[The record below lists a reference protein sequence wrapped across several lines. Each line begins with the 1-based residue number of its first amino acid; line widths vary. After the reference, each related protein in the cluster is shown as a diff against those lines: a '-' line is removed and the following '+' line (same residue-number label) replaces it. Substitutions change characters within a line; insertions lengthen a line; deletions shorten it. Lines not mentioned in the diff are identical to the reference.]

1 VHPFENPELPID
13 DRVADLLRRL
23 TLAEKAG
30 LMFHT
35 MIAVDP
41 DGTIAGGNEM
51 IPSAQTLLQDKLI
64 NHVNILTFAP
74 VPPERLAEWHNRV
87 QEIAAGVGHGIPV
100 TVSTDPRH
108 GVIDNPAASAA
119 AGGFSAWPEP
129 IGLGAIKDPSL
140 VRAFADIVRQE
151 YLATG
156 IRVALHPMADLA
168 TEPRWARVNGTLGSD
183 AGTVSSLIREYVLG
197 LQGSELGPSSV
208 AAMVKHFPGAGPQ
221 KDGEDAHFAYGREQV
236 YPGGM
241 WDYHL
246 KPFEAA
252 FSAGVAQVMPYY
264 GMPVGTS
271 YEEVGF
277 SFSEGII
284 EGLLRGR
291 YGFDGV
297 VCTDWGLVTDAVIM
311 GTDMPARAWGV
322 EHLDRHERVLRIL
335 NAGAD
340 QLGGEHCPE
349 LIIDLVEQG
358 RISESR
364 LDVSVRRILR
374 DKFRLGLFDDRR
386 YVDPAA
392 AARIAGRPEFRAAG
406 LDAQRRSIVVLT
418 NRPAPAPSTPA
429 PFTPAGPPTVGDPA
443 PTPPATASL
452 LPPAEGVPVH
462 TASLLPPTEGVPVH
476 TAPLLPPTEGVPVH
490 TAPLLPLAEGVSVYL
505 DGVEPAVWGG
515 YAQVV
520 DDPALADVAIV
531 RRAAP
536 FEPRGGGFEA
546 FFHAGRLEWTAD
558 ELSPVLELTATL
570 PTVVD
575 VQLDR
580 PAVLTPL
587 ASAAA
592 ALTGSFGSS
601 DEALLDVLFGRSPAT
616 GTLPFELPSSMAE
629 VEASREDVPND
640 TAHPLFPNSHGLH

>member
-1 VHPFENPELPID
+1 MHPYQNAALPLE
-13 DRVADLLRRL
+13 DRVTDLLGRL

-35 MIAVDP
+35 MIGVNP
-41 DGTIAGGNEM
+41 DGTIAGGNDM
-51 IPSAQTLLQDKLI
+51 IPSAATLLQDKLI

-74 VPPERLAEWHNRV
+74 VPPEQLATWHNRI

-108 GVIDNPAASAA
+108 GVVDNPATSAS

-129 IGLGAIKDPSL
+129 IGLGATKDPSL
-140 VRAFADIVRQE
+140 VRQFADIVRQE

-168 TEPRWARVNGTLGSD
+168 TEPRWARTNGTLGSD
-183 AGTVSSLIREYVLG
+183 ADMVSAMIREYVLG
-197 LQGSELGPSSV
+197 LQGDTLGPSSV

-221 KDGEDAHFAYGREQV
+221 KDGEDAHFHYGREQV
-236 YPGGM
+236 YPGDM
-241 WDYHL
+241 WDHHL

-252 FSAGVAQVMPYY
+252 FEAGVAQVMPYY
-264 GMPVGTS
+264 GMPVGTP

-277 SFSEGII
+277 SFSRGVI
-284 EGLLRGR
+284 EGLLRRR

-297 VCTDWGLVTDAVIM
+297 VCTDWGLVTDAMIM

-322 EHLDRHERVLRIL
+322 EHLDRHSRVLRIL
-335 NAGAD
+335 EAGAD

-349 LIIDLVEQG
+349 LIIDLVTGG
-358 RISESR
+358 RLPESR
-364 LDVSVRRILR
+364 VDVSARRILR
-374 DKFRLGLFDDRR
+374 DKFRLGLFDERR
-386 YVDPAA
+386 YVDPST
-392 AARIAGRPEFRAAG
+392 AARIAGQPAFRAAG
-406 LDAQRRSIVVLT
+406 LSAQRRSVVLLT
-418 NRPAPAPSTPA
+418 NHP
-429 PFTPAGPPTVGDPA
+429 DPD
-443 PTPPATASL
+443 S
-452 LPPAEGVPVH
+452 GVPM
-462 TASLLPPTEGVPVH
+462 LPLTEGIAVR
-476 TAPLLPPTEGVPVH
+476 
-490 TAPLLPLAEGVSVYL
+490 L
-505 DGVEPAVWGG
+505 DGVDPVVAAG
-515 YAQVV
+515 YAKVV
-520 DDPALADVAIV
+520 DDPAAADVAIV

-536 FEPRGGGFEA
+536 FDPRGGGFEA
-546 FFHAGRLEWTAD
+546 FFHAGRLEWTPE
-558 ELSPVLELTATL
+558 ELGPILELTATL

-575 VQLDR
+575 VWLDR

-587 ASAAA
+587 ASTAA

-640 TAHPLFPNSHGLH
+640 TANPLFPDNHGLQLG

>member
-1 VHPFENPELPID
+1 VHAYQNAALPIE
-13 DRVADLLRRL
+13 DRVTDLLGRL

-41 DGTIAGGNEM
+41 DGTIADGDEM
-51 IPSAQTLLQDKLI
+51 VPSASSLLQDKLI
-64 NHVNILTFAP
+64 NHVNLLTFAP
-74 VPPERLAEWHNRV
+74 VPPERLATWHNRI
-87 QEIAAGVGHGIPV
+87 QEMAAGIGHGIPV

-129 IGLGAIKDPSL
+129 IGLGATKDPSL
-140 VRAFADIVRQE
+140 VREFADTVRQE

-168 TEPRWARVNGTLGSD
+168 TEPRWARTNGTLGSD
-183 AGTVSSLIREYVLG
+183 AGMVAAMIREYVLG
-197 LQGSELGPSSV
+197 LQGDTLGPSSV

-221 KDGEDAHFAYGREQV
+221 KDGEDAHFPYGREQV

-252 FSAGVAQVMPYY
+252 FEAGVAQVMPYY

-277 SFSEGII
+277 GFNREILQ
-284 EGLLRGR
+284 GLLRER

-297 VCTDWGLVTDAVIM
+297 ICTDWGLVTDAVIM
-311 GTDMPARAWGV
+311 GTEMPARAWGV
-322 EHLDRHERVLRIL
+322 EHLDRHTRVERIL
-335 NAGAD
+335 AAGAD
-340 QLGGEHCPE
+340 QLGGEQCPE
-349 LIIDLVEQG
+349 LIMDLVTNG
-358 RISESR
+358 RIPESR
-364 LDVSVRRILR
+364 VDESARRILR

-386 YVDPAA
+386 YVDPDA
-392 AARIAGRPEFRAAG
+392 AARVAGRPAFRAAG
-406 LDAQRRSIVVLT
+406 LAAQRRSIVLLT
-418 NRPAPAPSTPA
+418 NRPAT
-429 PFTPAGPPTVGDPA
+429 T
-443 PTPPATASL
+443 
-452 LPPAEGVPVH
+452 
-462 TASLLPPTEGVPVH
+462 
-476 TAPLLPPTEGVPVH
+476 
-490 TAPLLPLAEGVSVYL
+490 LPLAEGIAVYL
-505 DGVEPAVWGG
+505 DGVDPAVAAG
-515 YAQVV
+515 YAKVV
-520 DDPALADVAIV
+520 DDPAGADVAIV

-536 FEPRGGGFEA
+536 YEPRGGGFEA
-546 FFHAGRLEWTAD
+546 FFHAGRLEWTPD
-558 ELSPVLELTATL
+558 ELAPVLELTATL
-570 PTVVD
+570 PTIVD
-575 VQLDR
+575 IQLDR

-587 ASAAA
+587 VSAAA

-629 VEASREDVPND
+629 VEASREDVPGD
-640 TAHPLFPNSHGLH
+640 TANPLFANGHGLRLG

>member
-1 VHPFENPELPID
+1 VHPFENPGLPID
-13 DRVADLLRRL
+13 DRVADLLQRL

-51 IPSAQTLLQDKLI
+51 IPSAQALLQGKLI

-74 VPPERLAEWHNRV
+74 VAPERLAEWHNRI
-87 QEIAAGVGHGIPV
+87 QELAAGVGHGIPV

-168 TEPRWARVNGTLGSD
+168 TEPRWARANGTLGSD
-183 AGTVSSLIREYVLG
+183 ADTVSSLIREYVLG
-197 LQGSELGPSSV
+197 LQGPELGPSSV

-264 GMPVGTS
+264 GMPVGTP

-311 GTDMPARAWGV
+311 GTGMPARAWGV

-349 LIIDLVEQG
+349 LIVDLVEQG
-358 RISESR
+358 RISEAR
-364 LDVSVRRILR
+364 IDVSARRILR

-392 AARIAGRPEFRAAG
+392 AARIAGQPTFRAAG
-406 LDAQRRSIVVLT
+406 LEAQRRSIVVLT
-418 NRPAPAPSTPA
+418 DR
-429 PFTPAGPPTVGDPA
+429 
-443 PTPPATASL
+443 PATAPATAPV
-452 LPPAEGVPVH
+452 LP
-462 TASLLPPTEGVPVH
+462 LTEGI
-476 TAPLLPPTEGVPVH
+476 A
-490 TAPLLPLAEGVSVYL
+490 VYV
-505 DGVEPAVWGG
+505 DGADPAVAAG
-515 YAQVV
+515 YAKVV

-531 RRAAP
+531 RRGAP

-546 FFHAGRLEWTAD
+546 FFHAGRLEWTAE
-558 ELSPVLELTATL
+558 ELAPVLELAAAL

-575 VQLDR
+575 VWLDR

-587 ASAAA
+587 VPAAA

-629 VEASREDVPND
+629 VEASREDVPGD
-640 TAHPLFPNSHGLH
+640 TLHPLFPNGHGLR

>member
-1 VHPFENPELPID
+1 MHPYQNAALPVE
-13 DRVADLLRRL
+13 DRITDLLGRL

-41 DGTIAGGNEM
+41 DGTIADGNEM
-51 IPSAQTLLQDKLI
+51 IPSASALLEGKLI

-74 VPPERLAEWHNRV
+74 VPPERLAQWHNRI
-87 QEIAAGVGHGIPV
+87 QEMAAGIGHGIPV

-129 IGLGAIKDPSL
+129 IGLGATKDPSL
-140 VRAFADIVRQE
+140 VREFADTVRQE

-168 TEPRWARVNGTLGSD
+168 TEPRWARTNGTLGSD
-183 AGTVSSLIREYVLG
+183 ADMVSTLIREYVLG
-197 LQGSELGPSSV
+197 LQGDTLGPSSV

-221 KDGEDAHFAYGREQV
+221 KDGEDAHFHYGREQV

-241 WDYHL
+241 WDHHL

-252 FSAGVAQVMPYY
+252 FEAGAAQVMPYY

-277 SFSEGII
+277 SFSQGII
-284 EGLLRGR
+284 DGLLRQR

-311 GTDMPARAWGV
+311 GSDMPARAWGV
-322 EHLDRHERVLRIL
+322 EHLDRHARVLRIL
-335 NAGAD
+335 TAGAD

-349 LIIDLVEQG
+349 LIVDLVTAG
-358 RISESR
+358 RLPEARI
-364 LDVSVRRILR
+364 DVSARRLLR

-392 AARIAGRPEFRAAG
+392 AARIAGRPSFRAAG
-406 LDAQRRSIVVLT
+406 LAAQRRSIVLLT
-418 NRPAPAPSTPA
+418 NHPASPSAGSGSPA
-429 PFTPAGPPTVGDPA
+429 
-443 PTPPATASL
+443 AT
-452 LPPAEGVPVH
+452 
-462 TASLLPPTEGVPVH
+462 
-476 TAPLLPPTEGVPVH
+476 
-490 TAPLLPLAEGVSVYL
+490 LPLAEGVPVYL
-505 DGVEPAVWGG
+505 DGVDPGVAAG
-515 YAQVV
+515 YAKVV

-536 FEPRGGGFEA
+536 YDPRGGGFEA
-546 FFHAGRLEWTAD
+546 FFHAGRLEWTPD
-558 ELSPVLELTATL
+558 ELAPLLELAATL

-575 VQLDR
+575 VRLDR

-587 ASAAA
+587 ATTAA

-640 TAHPLFPNSHGLH
+640 TADPLFPDNHGLRLP

>member
-1 VHPFENPELPID
+1 LENLMHPYRNAALPIE
-13 DRVADLLRRL
+13 DRVTDLLSRL

-35 MIAVDP
+35 MIAVEP

-51 IPSAQTLLQDKLI
+51 IPSASALLQGKLI

-74 VPPERLAEWHNRV
+74 VPPERLATWHNRI
-87 QEIAAGVGHGIPV
+87 QEIAAGIGHGIPV

-108 GVIDNPAASAA
+108 GVVDNPATSAA

-129 IGLGAIKDPSL
+129 IGLGATRDPAL
-140 VRAFADIVRQE
+140 VREFADIVRQE

-168 TEPRWARVNGTLGSD
+168 TEPRWARTNGTLGSD
-183 AGTVSSLIREYVLG
+183 ADVVSSLISAYVLG
-197 LQGSELGPSSV
+197 LQGDTLGPSSV

-221 KDGEDAHFAYGREQV
+221 KDGEDAHFPYGREQV

-252 FSAGVAQVMPYY
+252 FRAGVAQVMPYY
-264 GMPVGTS
+264 GMPVDTS

-277 SFSEGII
+277 GFNREILQ
-284 EGLLRGR
+284 GLLRER

-311 GTDMPARAWGV
+311 GTDMPARAWGA
-322 EHLDRHERVLRIL
+322 EHLDRHTRVERIL
-335 NAGAD
+335 AAGAD

-349 LIIDLVEQG
+349 LIIDLVTDG
-358 RISESR
+358 RVPESR
-364 LDVSVRRILR
+364 IDVSARRILR

-386 YVDPAA
+386 YVDPAV
-392 AARIAGRPEFRAAG
+392 AARVAGKPAFRAAG
-406 LDAQRRSIVVLT
+406 LSAQRRCVVVLT
-418 NRPAPAPSTPA
+418 DRPARPGAR
-429 PFTPAGPPTVGDPA
+429 
-443 PTPPATASL
+443 
-452 LPPAEGVPVH
+452 PV
-462 TASLLPPTEGVPVH
+462 
-476 TAPLLPPTEGVPVH
+476 
-490 TAPLLPLAEGVSVYL
+490 LPLNEGICVHL
-505 DGVEPAVWGG
+505 DGVDPVVAAG
-515 YAQVV
+515 YAKVV

-536 FEPRGGGFEA
+536 YDPRGGGFEA
-546 FFHAGRLEWTAD
+546 FFHAGRLEWTAE
-558 ELSPVLELTATL
+558 ELAPVLGLTAAL

-575 VQLDR
+575 VWLDR

-587 ASAAA
+587 TGTAA
-592 ALTGSFGSS
+592 ALTGSFGAS

-616 GTLPFELPSSMAE
+616 GTLPFELPSSMAA
-629 VEASREDVPND
+629 VAASREDVPND
-640 TAHPLFPNSHGLH
+640 TADPLFPDGHGLRLG

>member
-1 VHPFENPELPID
+1 MHAYQNAALPVE
-13 DRVADLLRRL
+13 DRVTDLLARL

-35 MIAVDP
+35 MIAVGP
-41 DGTIAGGNEM
+41 DGLIADGDEM
-51 IPSAQTLLQDKLI
+51 IPSASALLRDRLI

-74 VPPERLAEWHNRV
+74 VAPERLAQWHNRI
-87 QEIAAGVGHGIPV
+87 QEIAAGIGHGIPV

-108 GVIDNPAASAA
+108 GVVDNPAASAA
-119 AGGFSAWPEP
+119 AGGLSAWPEP

-140 VRAFADIVRQE
+140 VREFADTVRQE

-168 TEPRWARVNGTLGSD
+168 TEPRWARTNGTLGSD
-183 AGTVSSLIREYVLG
+183 ADMVSSLIRAYVLG
-197 LQGSELGPSSV
+197 LQGDTLGPSSV

-221 KDGEDAHFAYGREQV
+221 KDGEDAHFHYGREQV

-252 FSAGVAQVMPYY
+252 FEAGVAQVMPYY
-264 GMPVGTS
+264 GIPVGTP

-277 SFSEGII
+277 SFSRGII
-284 EGLLRGR
+284 EGLLRQR

-297 VCTDWGLVTDAVIM
+297 VCTDWGLVTDAVVM

-322 EHLDRHERVLRIL
+322 EHLDRHTRVLRIL
-335 NAGAD
+335 EAGAD

-349 LIIDLVEQG
+349 LIVDLVRDG
-358 RISESR
+358 RLPESR
-364 LDVSVRRILR
+364 IDVSARRILR

-392 AARIAGRPEFRAAG
+392 AARVAGQSSFRAAG
-406 LDAQRRSIVVLT
+406 LSAQRRSIVVLT
-418 NRPAPAPSTPA
+418 NHDAPAAGWSL
-429 PFTPAGPPTVGDPA
+429 PAGPV
-443 PTPPATASL
+443 
-452 LPPAEGVPVH
+452 LP
-462 TASLLPPTEGVPVH
+462 LTEGIAVH
-476 TAPLLPPTEGVPVH
+476 
-490 TAPLLPLAEGVSVYL
+490 L
-505 DGVEPAVWGG
+505 DGVDPVVAAG
-515 YAQVV
+515 YAKVV
-520 DDPALADVAIV
+520 DDPAAADVAIV

-546 FFHAGRLEWTAD
+546 FFHAGRLEWTPD
-558 ELSPVLELTATL
+558 ELAPVLELAATL

-575 VQLDR
+575 VWLDR

-587 ASAAA
+587 AATAA

-601 DEALLDVLFGRSPAT
+601 DEALLDVLFGRSPT
-616 GTLPFELPSSMAE
+616 GGTLPFELPSSMAE

-640 TAHPLFPNSHGLH
+640 TADPLFPYGHGLQLPGPGGRLP

>member
-1 VHPFENPELPID
+1 MHPYQNPALPIE
-13 DRVADLLRRL
+13 DRVSDLLSRL

-35 MIAVDP
+35 MIAVNP
-41 DGTIAGGNEM
+41 DGTIADGNPM
-51 IPSAQTLLQDKLI
+51 IPSASSLLRDKLI

-74 VPPERLAEWHNRV
+74 VPPERLAAWHNRI

-100 TVSTDPRH
+100 TVSSDPRH

-129 IGLGAIKDPSL
+129 IGLGATKDPSL
-140 VRAFADIVRQE
+140 VRGFADIVRQE

-168 TEPRWARVNGTLGSD
+168 TEPRWARINGTLGSD
-183 AGTVSSLIREYVLG
+183 ADTVSALIREYVLG
-197 LQGSELGPSSV
+197 LQGDALGPDSV

-252 FSAGVAQVMPYY
+252 FEAGAAQVMPYY
-264 GMPVGTS
+264 GMPVDTEH
-271 YEEVGF
+271 EEVGF
-277 SFSEGII
+277 GFNAGVI
-284 EGLLRGR
+284 EGLLRQR

-297 VCTDWGLVTDAVIM
+297 ICTDWGLVSDAVIM

-322 EHLDRHERVLRIL
+322 EHLDRHARVLRIL
-335 NAGAD
+335 EAGAD

-349 LIIDLVEQG
+349 LIIDLVADG
-358 RISESR
+358 RLPESR
-364 LDVSVRRILR
+364 VDVSARRILR

-386 YVDPAA
+386 FVDPAA
-392 AARIAGRPEFRAAG
+392 AARIAGQPAFRSAG
-406 LDAQRRSIVVLT
+406 LTAQRDSIVVLT
-418 NRPAPAPSTPA
+418 DRPVLAAVPGSGIAAP
-429 PFTPAGPPTVGDPA
+429 V
-443 PTPPATASL
+443 
-452 LPPAEGVPVH
+452 
-462 TASLLPPTEGVPVH
+462 
-476 TAPLLPPTEGVPVH
+476 
-490 TAPLLPLAEGVSVYL
+490 LPLAEGISVYL
-505 DGVEPAVWGG
+505 DGVDPVIAAG
-515 YAQVV
+515 YAKVV
-520 DDPALADVAIV
+520 DDPASADVAIV

-536 FEPRGGGFEA
+536 YDPRGVGFEA
-546 FFHAGRLEWTAD
+546 FFHAGRLEWTD
-558 ELSPVLELTATL
+558 EELAPVLELTATL

-575 VQLDR
+575 VWLDR
-580 PAVLTPL
+580 PAVLTPF
-587 ASAAA
+587 AGRAA

-601 DEALLDVLFGRSPAT
+601 DEALLDVLFGRAPSR
-616 GTLPFELPSSMAE
+616 GTLPFELPSSMAA

-640 TAHPLFPNSHGLH
+640 SADPLFPYGHGLPLS

>member
-1 VHPFENPELPID
+1 MHPYQNPGLPIE
-13 DRVADLLRRL
+13 DRVSDLLARL

-35 MIAVDP
+35 MIAVHP
-41 DGTIAGGNEM
+41 DGTIADGNEM
-51 IPSAQTLLQDKLI
+51 IPSASALLQDKLI

-74 VPPERLAEWHNRV
+74 VPPERLAEWHNRI

-119 AGGFSAWPEP
+119 SGGFSAWPEP
-129 IGLGAIKDPSL
+129 IGLGATKDPSL
-140 VRAFADIVRQE
+140 VREFADIVRQE

-168 TEPRWARVNGTLGSD
+168 TEPRWARTNGTLGSD
-183 AGTVSSLIREYVLG
+183 AELVSSMIREYVLG
-197 LQGSELGPSSV
+197 LQGPALGTSSV

-246 KPFEAA
+246 KPFEGA
-252 FSAGVAQVMPYY
+252 FETGVAQVMPYY
-264 GMPVGTS
+264 GMPVDTS

-277 SFSEGII
+277 GFNRDIL

-297 VCTDWGLVTDAVIM
+297 ICTDWGLVTDAMIM

-322 EHLDRHERVLRIL
+322 EHLDRHSRVLRIL
-335 NAGAD
+335 EAGAD

-349 LIIDLVEQG
+349 LIIDLVADG
-358 RISESR
+358 RLPESR
-364 LDVSVRRILR
+364 IDVSVRRILR

-392 AARIAGRPEFRAAG
+392 AARIAGRPRFRAAG
-406 LDAQRRSIVVLT
+406 LAAQRRSIVLLT
-418 NRPAPAPSTPA
+418 NHPSPPSTSSPA
-429 PFTPAGPPTVGDPA
+429 SVPATPTA
-443 PTPPATASL
+443 PTSTPLTAAAPPSPAASPTATATASA
-452 LPPAEGVPVH
+452 PPP
-462 TASLLPPTEGVPVH
+462 S
-476 TAPLLPPTEGVPVH
+476 TAPISVPAGSASFSA
-490 TAPLLPLAEGVSVYL
+490 TLPLAEGIAVYL
-505 DGVEPAVWGG
+505 DGVDPVVAAG
-515 YAQVV
+515 YAKVV
-520 DDPALADVAIV
+520 DDPAAADVAIV

-536 FEPRGGGFEA
+536 FEPRGGGFET
-546 FFHAGRLEWTAD
+546 FFHAGRLEWTPD
-558 ELSPVLELTATL
+558 ELAPVLELTATL

-575 VQLDR
+575 VWLDR

-587 ASAAA
+587 ASTAA

-601 DEALLDVLFGRSPAT
+601 DEALLDVLFGRCPAT

-640 TAHPLFPNSHGLH
+640 TANPLFPDSHGLHLG

>member
-1 VHPFENPELPID
+1 MDIEERVTEL
-13 DRVADLLRRL
+13 LGRL

-35 MIAVDP
+35 MIAVNP
-41 DGTIAGGNEM
+41 DGSLAEGNAM
-51 IPSAQTLLQDKLI
+51 IPSAQELITGKLI

-74 VPPERLAEWHNRV
+74 VPPARLAEWHNRI
-87 QEIAAGVGHGIPV
+87 QEMAAGVGHGIPV

-129 IGLGAIKDPSL
+129 IGLGATKNPDL
-140 VRAFADIVRQE
+140 VREFADTVRQE

-168 TEPRWARVNGTLGSD
+168 TEPRWARTNGTLGAD
-183 AGTVSSLIREYVLG
+183 ADMVSRLLAAYIEG
-197 LQGSELGPSSV
+197 LQGDAVGPDSV

-252 FSAGVAQVMPYY
+252 FAAGVAQVMPYY
-264 GMPVGTS
+264 GMPVGTEH
-271 YEEVGF
+271 EEVGF
-277 SFSEGII
+277 GFNRGII

-297 VCTDWGLVTDAVIM
+297 VCTDWGLVTDAEIM
-311 GTDMPARAWGV
+311 GTPMPARAWGV
-322 EHLDRHERVLRIL
+322 EHLDRLSRIEKIL

-349 LIIDLVEQG
+349 LIVELVEQG
-358 RISESR
+358 RISEAR
-364 LDVSVRRILR
+364 IDLSVRRILR
-374 DKFRLGLFDDRR
+374 DKFRLGLFDGRR
-386 YVDPAA
+386 YVDPDR
-392 AARIAGRPEFRAAG
+392 AARIAGQPAFRAAG
-406 LDAQRRSIVVLT
+406 LEAQRRSVVILS
-418 NRPAPAPSTPA
+418 N
-429 PFTPAGPPTVGDPA
+429 
-443 PTPPATASL
+443 
-452 LPPAEGVPVH
+452 EGV
-462 TASLLPPTEGVPVH
+462 
-476 TAPLLPPTEGVPVH
+476 
-490 TAPLLPLAEGVSVYL
+490 LPLAEGIPVYL
-505 DGVEPAVWGG
+505 DGVDPTVAAG
-515 YAQVV
+515 YAKVV
-520 DDPALADVAIV
+520 DNPALAEVAIV

-536 FEPRGGGFEA
+536 YEPRGGGFEE
-546 FFHAGRLEWTAD
+546 FFHAGRLEWTD
-558 ELSPVLELTATL
+558 EELAPVLELSRAL

-575 VQLDR
+575 VWLDR

-587 ASAAA
+587 SDKAA

-601 DEALLDVLFGRSPAT
+601 DEALLDVLFGRAPSS
-616 GTLPFELPSSMAE
+616 GTLPFELPSSMAA
-629 VEASREDVPND
+629 VEASREDVPHD
-640 TAHPLFPNSHGLH
+640 TRDPLYPYGHGLTI

>member
-1 VHPFENPELPID
+1 MHPFQNSALPIEE
-13 DRVADLLRRL
+13 RVTDLLNRL

-35 MIAVDP
+35 MIGVNP
-41 DGTIAGGNEM
+41 DGTLADGDAM
-51 IPSAQTLLQDKLI
+51 IPSARELIAGKLI

-74 VPPERLAEWHNRV
+74 VPPQQLAQWHNRI
-87 QEIAAGVGHGIPV
+87 QELAASVGNGIPV

-108 GVIDNPAASAA
+108 GVIDNPATSAS

-129 IGLGAIKDPSL
+129 IGLGATKDPAL
-140 VRAFADIVRQE
+140 VRLFADVVRQE

-168 TEPRWARVNGTLGSD
+168 TEPRWARGNGTLGSD
-183 AGTVSSLIREYVLG
+183 ADMVSAMIREYVLG
-197 LQGSELGPSSV
+197 LQGDTLGPDSV

-221 KDGEDAHFAYGREQV
+221 MNGEDAHFHYGREQV

-252 FSAGVAQVMPYY
+252 FDAGVAQVMPYY

-277 SFSEGII
+277 NFNKGVI
-284 EGLLRGR
+284 EGLLRQR

-311 GTDMPARAWGV
+311 GSDMPARAWGV
-322 EHLDRHERVLRIL
+322 EHLDRHTRIQRIL
-335 NAGAD
+335 DAGAD

-349 LIIDLVEQG
+349 LILDLVADG
-358 RISESR
+358 RISEDR
-364 LDVSVRRILR
+364 IDVSVRRILR
-374 DKFRLGLFDDRR
+374 DKFTLGLFDERR

-392 AARIAGRPEFRAAG
+392 AAHIAGQPAFRAAG
-406 LDAQRRSIVVLT
+406 LDAQRRSIVVLD
-418 NRPAPAPSTPA
+418 NRET
-429 PFTPAGPPTVGDPA
+429 
-443 PTPPATASL
+443 
-452 LPPAEGVPVH
+452 LP
-462 TASLLPPTEGVPVH
+462 LTEGI
-476 TAPLLPPTEGVPVH
+476 T
-490 TAPLLPLAEGVSVYL
+490 VYL
-505 DGVEPAVWGG
+505 DGVDPYVAAG
-515 YAQVV
+515 YAKVV

-536 FEPRGGGFEA
+536 FDPRGGGFEA
-546 FFHAGRLEWTAD
+546 FFHAGRLDWTAE
-558 ELSPVLELTATL
+558 ELAPVLELSAAL

-575 VQLDR
+575 VWLDR

-587 ASAAA
+587 SGKAA

-616 GTLPFELPSSMAE
+616 GTLPFQLPSSMAE
-629 VEASREDVPND
+629 VKASREDVPND
-640 TAHPLFPNSHGLH
+640 TPNPLFHYNHGLHLS

>member
-1 VHPFENPELPID
+1 MHPYQNPASPIE
-13 DRVADLLRRL
+13 DRVTDLLGRL
-23 TLAEKAG
+23 SLAEKAG

-35 MIAVDP
+35 MIAVNP
-41 DGTIAGGNEM
+41 DGTIADGNPM
-51 IPSAQTLLQDKLI
+51 IPSASYLLGAKLI

-74 VPPERLAEWHNRV
+74 VPPARLAEWHNRI
-87 QEIAAGVGHGIPV
+87 QELAAGIGHGIPV

-108 GVIDNPAASAA
+108 GVIDNPASSAA

-129 IGLGAIKDPSL
+129 IGLGATKDPSL
-140 VRAFADIVRQE
+140 VREFADIARQE
-151 YLATG
+151 YLACG

-168 TEPRWARVNGTLGSD
+168 TEPRWARTAGTLGSD
-183 AGTVSSLIREYVLG
+183 ADMVSSLLTAYVQG
-197 LQGSELGPSSV
+197 LQGETLGPDSV

-221 KDGEDAHFAYGREQV
+221 KDGEDAHFPYGREQV

-252 FSAGVAQVMPYY
+252 FAAGAAQVMPYY
-264 GMPVGTS
+264 GMPVDTA

-277 SFSEGII
+277 GFNRGVI
-284 EGLLRGR
+284 EGLLRQR

-297 VCTDWGLVTDAVIM
+297 VCTDWGLVSDAEIM

-322 EHLDRHERVLRIL
+322 EHLDRHARIERIL
-335 NAGAD
+335 DAGAD

-349 LIIDLVEQG
+349 LIVDLVERG
-358 RISESR
+358 RISEAR
-364 LDVSVRRILR
+364 IDVSVRRILR

-386 YVDPAA
+386 HVDPDRAA
-392 AARIAGRPEFRAAG
+392 AVAGQPAFGAAG
-406 LDAQRRSIVVLT
+406 LEAQRRAVVVL
-418 NRPAPAPSTPA
+418 S
-429 PFTPAGPPTVGDPA
+429 
-443 PTPPATASL
+443 S
-452 LPPAEGVPVH
+452 
-462 TASLLPPTEGVPVH
+462 SI
-476 TAPLLPPTEGVPVH
+476 
-490 TAPLLPLAEGVSVYL
+490 LPLAEGCTVHL
-505 DGVEPAVWGG
+505 DGVDPVVAAG
-515 YAQVV
+515 YAKVV

-546 FFHAGRLEWTAD
+546 FFHAGRLEWTGE
-558 ELSPVLELTATL
+558 ELAPVLELTGTV

-575 VQLDR
+575 VMLDR

-587 ASAAA
+587 AGAAA

-616 GTLPFELPSSMAE
+616 GTLPFELPSSMEA
-629 VEASREDVPND
+629 VAASREDVPND
-640 TAHPLFPNSHGLH
+640 TRDPLFPYGHGLRL

>member
-1 VHPFENPELPID
+1 MHPYQNPALPID
-13 DRVADLLRRL
+13 DRVGDLLSRL

-35 MIAVDP
+35 MIAVNP
-41 DGTIAGGNEM
+41 DGTIAGGDEM
-51 IPSAQTLLQDKLI
+51 IPSAATLLQDKLI

-74 VPPERLAEWHNRV
+74 VAPERLAEWHNRI
-87 QEIAAGVGHGIPV
+87 QEIAAGIGHGIPV

-129 IGLGAIKDPSL
+129 IGLGATKDPSL

-168 TEPRWARVNGTLGSD
+168 TEPRWARTNGTLGSD
-183 AGTVSSLIREYVLG
+183 ADLVSSMIHEYVLG
-197 LQGSELGPSSV
+197 LQGPSLGPTSV

-246 KPFEAA
+246 KPFEGA

-264 GMPVGTS
+264 GMPVDTS
-271 YEEVGF
+271 YAEVGF
-277 SFSEGII
+277 GFNRDVL
-284 EGLLRGR
+284 EGLLRER

-322 EHLDRHERVLRIL
+322 EHLDRHTRVLRIL
-335 NAGAD
+335 EAGAD

-349 LIIDLVEQG
+349 LIIDLVTSG
-358 RISESR
+358 RLPESR
-364 LDVSVRRILR
+364 IDVSARRILR

-392 AARIAGRPEFRAAG
+392 AGRVAGQSAFRAAG
-406 LDAQRRSIVVLT
+406 LEAQRRSIVLLT
-418 NRPAPAPSTPA
+418 NRPSSSPS
-429 PFTPAGPPTVGDPA
+429 PTATSPIA
-443 PTPPATASL
+443 TSSAASSSTATSPTATCSSTATSSTASSSST
-452 LPPAEGVPVH
+452 AGVDAVAFPGT
-462 TASLLPPTEGVPVH
+462 TADAAAVT
-476 TAPLLPPTEGVPVH
+476 
-490 TAPLLPLAEGVSVYL
+490 LPLEEGIAVYL
-505 DGVEPAVWGG
+505 DGVDPEVAAG
-515 YAQVV
+515 YAKVV

-536 FEPRGGGFEA
+536 FDPRGGGFEA
-546 FFHAGRLEWTAD
+546 FFHAGRLEWTPD
-558 ELSPVLELTATL
+558 ELAPVLELTATL

-575 VQLDR
+575 VWLDR

-587 ASAAA
+587 ASTAA

-640 TAHPLFPNSHGLH
+640 TANPLFPNNHGLQLG